1 MLLEMLSLLALAL
14 APNASPGGALSL
26 GPEFIAAIAERPLQ
40 APFPAATFQPAPRA
54 VSNWRFEAAR
64 NLDAPV
70 AQLAK
75 LVAPDASSPRCVKL
89 NNYWCVKKAGWAGE
103 IAADADGH
111 VAFASATEGAVVAAM
126 LLRRYYLVYNLRSA
140 QAILSRWAP
149 AQCGGGA
156 LSRGRG
162 GGLLLGALAPRGIG
176 NTLRARWL
184 AAHRPGS
191 ALKKTAKGAGPGAPA
206 PKIRVSIIADRK
218 MRMIE
223 APEIAVGMGERSAT
237 PQQPFKLAL
246 LEMPSLAP
254 LLAAP
259 SCVDETA
266 RIRQYALRAIEGRR
280 LQSRRRSDAFH
291 GRGAPPAPNLPLV
304 MQNMAKVE
312 IGPLAARFDLISAA
326 VETEARR
333 EAQARGV
340 PSAAAPAE
348 GK

>member
-1 MLLEMLSLLALAL
+1 MLSLIALAL
-14 APNASPGGALSL
+14 SPNASPDGALSHSS
-26 GPEFIAAIAERPLQ
+26 EFIGAIAEGPLQ

-64 NLDAPV
+64 NLDAPA

-75 LVAPDASSPRCVKL
+75 LVATDAPSPRCVKL
-89 NNYWCVKKAGWAGE
+89 NNYWCIKKAGWAGE

-111 VAFASATEGAVVAAM
+111 VAFASAAEGAVVAAM

-162 GGLLLGALAPRGIG
+162 GGLQLGALAPRGIG

-191 ALKKTAKGAGPGAPA
+191 ALKKTAKGAGPSAPT
-206 PKIRVSIIADRK
+206 PKIRRSIIADRK

-223 APEIAVGMGERSAT
+223 APEIAVGMGERSGAL
-237 PQQPFKLAL
+237 QQPFKLAS
-246 LEMPSLAP
+246 LEMPSLSP

-259 SCVDETA
+259 TCVDETA
-266 RIRQYALRAIEGRR
+266 RIRQYALRAIEGVVSSPDDD
-280 LQSRRRSDAFH
+280 LLLFTAAGDP
-291 GRGAPPAPNLPLV
+291 GANLPLV

-333 EAQARGV
+333 EARTRGV
-340 PSAAAPAE
+340 PSAGAPAE
-348 GK
+348 ER